1 MFPVGFEEPVEDIV
15 NALASVLELGE
26 PLVEGGMLGFLWEE
40 GADSEGKR
48 LVSGGDKGS
57 LCVGLKLKAFADA
70 LTVDEPEV
78 ELVGGAAGWGFADAN
93 FHTSIS
99 HTCAGFVTSKKG
111 FEGFF
116 GQMKTSARRHSEG
129 SRACVSP

>member
-1 MFPVGFEEPVEDIV
+1 LFPVGFEEPVEDIV

-26 PLVEGGMLGFLWEE
+26 PLVEGRMLRFLWEE
-40 GADSEGKR
+40 GADSEGER
-48 LVSGGDKGS
+48 LVSGGDEGS
-57 LCVGLKLKAFADA
+57 LCVGLKLKAFADT

-78 ELVGGAAGWGFADAN
+78 ELVGGAAGWGFADSY

-99 HTCAGFVTSKKG
+99 HTCAGFVTSKTD

-116 GQMKTSARRHSEG
+116 GHLKTTMARLLEG
-129 SRACVSP
+129 